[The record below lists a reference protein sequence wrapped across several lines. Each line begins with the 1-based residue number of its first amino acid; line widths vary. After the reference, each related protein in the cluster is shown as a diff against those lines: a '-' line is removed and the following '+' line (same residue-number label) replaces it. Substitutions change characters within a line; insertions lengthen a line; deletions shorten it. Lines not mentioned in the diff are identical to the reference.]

1 VFEDAGHEVAAS
13 VGNATALLSGSTSTG
28 RRRMTSR
35 SCAESSGSVL
45 AVEDSEHF
53 DQRAKIDD
61 YDDFV
66 FLVV

>member
-1 VFEDAGHEVAAS
+1 
-13 VGNATALLSGSTSTG
+13 
-28 RRRMTSR
+28 MTSR

-53 DQRAKIDD
+53 DQRAKIND